1 MKTTNRRNFVKGSLT
16 LATGLLLA
24 NKSFADNIVGATV
37 NSNFK
42 FELAKLTYSFNDFEP
57 VIDALTM
64 QIHYERHYGA
74 YVKNANEAISDENM
88 LATGAKDLFSRISKY
103 STKLRNNAGGAFN
116 HELFWSILRKPSQN
130 NVPIGQLAQS
140 IDNSFG
146 SFEAFKEQFG
156 KIALGQFGS
165 GWAWLVKDGNQLKIG
180 STPNQDNPLMD
191 VSPFRG
197 TPILGLDVWEHAY
210 YLNYQNKRADYI
222 NKWWDIVN
230 WEQVLFYFTENTVE
244 TR

>member
-1 MKTTNRRNFVKGSLT
+1 MKITNRRSFVKGSLS
-16 LATGLLLA
+16 LATSLLLA
-24 NKSFADNIVGATV
+24 NKSFAGSVLGSSV
-37 NSNFK
+37 KNSFK
-42 FELAKLTYSFNDFEP
+42 FELSKLAYSFGDLEP
-57 VIDALTM
+57 VIDTFTM
-64 QIHYERHYGA
+64 QVHYERHYGT
-74 YVKNANEAISDENM
+74 YVKNANEAISEENIS
-88 LATGAKDLFSRISKY
+88 AIDAKGLFSRISNY

-130 NVPIGQLAQS
+130 NLPTGQLAQAINS
-140 IDNSFG
+140 SFG
-146 SFEAFKEQFG
+146 SFESFKAEFA
-156 KIALGQFGS
+156 KVALGQFGS

-191 VSPFRG
+191 VSPFKG

-230 WEQVLFYFTENTVE
+230 WEKVDSILKAINS
-244 TR
+244 

>member
-1 MKTTNRRNFVKGSLT
+1 MKTTNRRNFVKESLT

-24 NKSFADNIVGATV
+24 NRSLADNIVGATL

-42 FELAKLTYSFNDFEP
+42 FELAKLSYSFNELEP

-64 QIHYERHYGA
+64 QVHYERHYGA
-74 YVKNANEAISDENM
+74 YVKNANEAISEENM
-88 LATGAKDLFSRISKY
+88 LATDTKDLFSRISKY
-103 STKLRNNAGGAFN
+103 SAKLRNNAGGAFN

-130 NVPIGQLAQS
+130 NVPVGQLAQS

-197 TPILGLDVWEHAY
+197 TPILALDVWEHAY

-230 WEQVLFYFTENTVE
+230 WEQILFNFTENTVE

>member
-1 MKTTNRRNFVKGSLT
+1 MKATNRRNFVKGSLA
-16 LATGLLLA
+16 LATGIMVT
-24 NKSFADNIVGATV
+24 NKSVAGGVLGLTV
-37 NSNFK
+37 NKSFK
-42 FELAKLTYSFNDFEP
+42 FELAKLAYSYSDLEP

-88 LATGAKDLFSRISKY
+88 SATDAIDLFSRISKY
-103 STKLRNNAGGAFN
+103 SAKLRNNAGGAFN
-116 HELFWSILRKPSQN
+116 HELFWSILCKPSHN
-130 NVPIGQLAQS
+130 NMPTAQLLQAIRS
-140 IDNSFG
+140 SFG
-146 SFEAFKEQFG
+146 SFESFKEEFT
-156 KIALGQFGS
+156 KVALGQFGS
-165 GWAWLVKDGNQLKIG
+165 GWAWMVKDGNQLKIG

-210 YLNYQNKRADYI
+210 YLKYQNKRADYI
-222 NKWWDIVN
+222 NKWWEIINWNKVSVN
-230 WEQVLFYFTENTVE
+230 FNG

>member
-24 NKSFADNIVGATV
+24 NRSFADNIVGAAV

-42 FELAKLTYSFNDFEP
+42 FELAKLTYSFNDLEP

-74 YVKNANEAISDENM
+74 YVKNANEAILEENISV
-88 LATGAKDLFSRISKY
+88 TDAKDLFTHISKY
-103 STKLRNNAGGAFN
+103 SAKLRNNSGGAFN

-130 NVPIGQLAQS
+130 NLPTGKLTEAINS
-140 IDNSFG
+140 SFG
-146 SFEAFKEQFG
+146 SFESFKEEFS
-156 KIALGQFGS
+156 KAALGQFGS

-191 VSPFRG
+191 VSP
-197 TPILGLDVWEHAY
+197 P
-210 YLNYQNKRADYI
+210 
-222 NKWWDIVN
+222 
-230 WEQVLFYFTENTVE
+230 
-244 TR
+244 

>member
-1 MKTTNRRNFVKGSLT
+1 MKTTNRRNFVNGSLT

-42 FELAKLTYSFNDFEP
+42 FELAKLTYSFNDLEP

-74 YVKNANEAISDENM
+74 YVKNANEATSDENM
-88 LATGAKDLFSRISKY
+88 LATGAKYFSRISKY

-116 HELFWSILRKPSQN
+116 HKLFWSILRKPSQN
-130 NVPIGQLAQS
+130 NVPIGQFAQS

-180 STPNQDNPLMD
+180 STPNQDKPLMD

-210 YLNYQNKRADYI
+210 YLNYQNKRAEYI

-230 WEQVLFYFTENTVE
+230 WEQVLFFLQ
-244 TR
+244 RIP